1 MVSWACGMDSAP
13 LATLE
18 MTVSYSSSLDAKE
31 QVRQAIDI
39 VDLVGRHIPLRR
51 QGRNY
56 VGLCPWHDD
65 SRPSLQVNPERQSWR
80 CWVCGIGGD
89 VFSFVMKMD
98 GVSFPEALAMLADQ
112 AGIPLQKTA
121 RNAPSGGPDDK
132 QHLLRAMAWAEHQ
145 YRECLLRSPE
155 AEPARRYLQQ
165 RGISSESIDRFHLGF
180 APNQWDWIQRRAV
193 QAGFSLKTLE
203 TVGLV
208 VPASEGKRPYDR
220 FRGRVLFSIRDLQG
234 RPVAFG
240 GRVLPE
246 TGSTSPAK
254 YINSPETPLFTK
266 SSVVYG
272 LDAARDAI
280 RKGDAFARK
289 GDVLVME
296 GYTDCIVAHQFG
308 FRNAVAV
315 LGTALGSR
323 HVQILKR
330 FADRIVLV
338 LDGDEAGQ
346 KRTNEVLE
354 LFVAENVDLR
364 IVTLPENLD
373 PCDFLQSRGPEAFSA
388 ILEEGAVDALEHA
401 FRAATRGIDLVN
413 DIHRSSNALE
423 RLLAIVAKAPRLR
436 ADTTRDDRFRE
447 EKILQRLAA
456 SFHLPEQ
463 DVRDRLTALRRQGR
477 AQAGGHRAGATG
489 GGVSRPLGPIDPC
502 DRELIELLLRFPD
515 RVEDI
520 RAAIRP
526 EQVAS
531 PACRTVYEHI
541 CRLADAGAMPT
552 FERLMLELDDPALKS
567 LLVEFDESGSAKKIA
582 DPVALLAE
590 IVGSFRRR
598 EAARDLALAVSKVRE
613 GRPGQTPAVDW
624 RQIEQLERARRGM
637 SAPTDG

>member
-1 MVSWACGMDSAP
+1 MVSWACGMDSAQ

-18 MTVSYSSSLDAKE
+18 MTVSFSSSPDLKE

-39 VDLVGRHIPLRR
+39 VDLVGKYVPLRR
-51 QGRNY
+51 QGRIY

-65 SRPSLQVNPERQSWR
+65 TRPSLQVNPERQSWR
-80 CWVCGIGGD
+80 CWVCAIGGD

-98 GVSFPEALAMLADQ
+98 GVSFPEALALLADQ
-112 AGIPLQKTA
+112 AGIPLHHRGQKPA
-121 RNAPSGGPDDK
+121 SEGSDDK
-132 QHLLRAMAWAEHQ
+132 RYLFRAMAWAEQQ
-145 YRECLLRSPE
+145 YRDCLLRSPE

-165 RGISSESIDRFHLGF
+165 RGISSTSIDRFGLGF
-180 APNQWDWIQRRAV
+180 SPNQWDWIQRRAA

-203 TVGLV
+203 TIGLV

-234 RPVAFG
+234 RAVAFG

-266 SSVVYG
+266 SNLVYG

-280 RKGDAFARK
+280 RKGEAFARK

-315 LGTALGSR
+315 LGTALNSR
-323 HVQILKR
+323 HIQILKR

-373 PCDFLQSRGPEAFSA
+373 PCDFLQSRGAEAFHQ
-388 ILEEGAVDALEHA
+388 ILEEGSIDALEHA
-401 FRAATRGIDLVN
+401 FRYATRGIDLVN
-413 DIHRSSNALE
+413 DIHRASNALE
-423 RLLAIVAKAPRLR
+423 WLLAIVAKAPRLR

-456 SFHLPEQ
+456 SFRLPEQ
-463 DVRDRLTALRRQGR
+463 DVRDRLTVLRRQGKVQKSALR
-477 AQAGGHRAGATG
+477 PSAAAGRH
-489 GGVSRPLGPIDPC
+489 SKLLDKIDPC
-502 DRELIELLLRFPD
+502 DRELMELLLRFPD
-515 RVEDI
+515 RVEQI
-520 RAAIRP
+520 RATIRP
-526 EQVAS
+526 EQVAA
-531 PACRTVYEHI
+531 PDCRRIYEQI
-541 CRLADAGAMPT
+541 CRLADGGATPT
-552 FERLMLELDDPALKS
+552 FERLMLEFDEPALKG
-567 LLVEFDESGSAKKIA
+567 LLVELDESGMAKKIA
-582 DPVALLAE
+582 DPAALLAE
-590 IVGSFRRR
+590 IAGSFRRR
-598 EAARDLALAVSKVRE
+598 EAARNLALTLSKVRE
-613 GRPGQTPAVDW
+613 GRPGQAPAVDW

>member
-1 MVSWACGMDSAP
+1 MVSWACGMDSAQ

-18 MTVSYSSSLDAKE
+18 MTVSYSSSPHAKE

-39 VDLVGRHIPLRR
+39 VDLVGRYIPLRR

-80 CWVCGIGGD
+80 CWVCAIGGD

-98 GVSFPEALAMLADQ
+98 GVSFPEALVLLADR
-112 AGIPLQKTA
+112 AGIPLHPKGLKVSA
-121 RNAPSGGPDDK
+121 EGSEDK
-132 QHLLRAMAWAEHQ
+132 RHLFRVMAWAEQQ
-145 YRECLLRSPE
+145 YRECLLHSPE
-155 AEPARRYLQQ
+155 GEPARRYLQQ
-165 RGISSESIDRFHLGF
+165 RGISSASIDQFHLGF
-180 APNQWDWIQRRAV
+180 APNQWDWLQRRAAN
-193 QAGFSLKTLE
+193 AGFSLRTLE

-208 VPASEGKRPYDR
+208 VPSSEGKRPYDR
-220 FRGRVLFSIRDLQG
+220 FRGRVLFSIRDLQS

-266 SSVVYG
+266 SNLVYG

-323 HVQILKR
+323 HIQVLKR
-330 FADRIVLV
+330 FADRILLV

-364 IVTLPENLD
+364 IVTLPQNLD
-373 PCDFLQSRGPEAFSA
+373 PCDFLQTRGAEAFHK
-388 ILEEGAVDALEHA
+388 ILEEEAADALEHA
-401 FRAATRGIDLVN
+401 FRTATRGIDLVN
-413 DIHRSSNALE
+413 DIHRASNALE
-423 RLLAIVAKAPRLR
+423 GLLSIVAKAPRLR
-436 ADTTRDDRFRE
+436 GDTTSDDRFRE

-456 SFHLPEQ
+456 SFRLPEQ
-463 DVRDRLTALRRQGR
+463 DVRARLTALRRQGR
-477 AQAGGHRAGATG
+477 AKSPPLRPALEA
-489 GGVSRPLGPIDPC
+489 GVSRPLGKVDPC
-502 DRELIELLLRFPD
+502 DRELMELLLRFPD
-515 RVEDI
+515 RVPEI
-520 RAAIRP
+520 REAIP
-526 EQVAS
+526 PDQVAH
-531 PACRTVYEHI
+531 PACRTVYELI
-541 CRLADAGAMPT
+541 CRLDQAGTTPT
-552 FERLMLELDDPALKS
+552 FSRLMLELDDPALKS

-582 DPVALLAE
+582 DPAALLAE

-598 EAARDLALAVSKVRE
+598 EAARDLALAVSRVRE
-613 GRPGQTPAVDW
+613 GRPGQGPTVDW
-624 RQIEQLERARRGM
+624 RHIEQLERARRGM

>member
-1 MVSWACGMDSAP
+1 MDSAR
-13 LATLE
+13 LATME
-18 MTVSYSSSLDAKE
+18 MAVSYSSSPDVKE

-51 QGRNY
+51 QGRHY

-80 CWVCGIGGD
+80 CWVCAIGGD

-98 GVSFPEALAMLADQ
+98 GVSFPEALALLADQ
-112 AGIPLQKTA
+112 AGIPLRQKGT
-121 RNAPSGGPDDK
+121 RPPSEGSDDK
-132 QHLLRAMAWAEHQ
+132 RRLLKAMAWAEQ
-145 YRECLLRSPE
+145 EYRECLLRSPE

-180 APNQWDWIQRRAV
+180 APNQWDWIQRRAA
-193 QAGFSLKTLE
+193 QAGFTLKTLE

-208 VPASEGKRPYDR
+208 VPSSEGKRPYDR

-266 SSVVYG
+266 SNLVYG
-272 LDAARDAI
+272 LDAARDAV
-280 RKGDAFARK
+280 RKGDALVRK
-289 GDVLVME
+289 GEVLVME

-364 IVTLPENLD
+364 IVTLPDNLD
-373 PCDFLQSRGPEAFSA
+373 PCDFLQSRGAEAFRA

-401 FRAATRGIDLVN
+401 FRMATRGIDLVN
-413 DIHRSSNALE
+413 DIHRASSALE
-423 RLLAIVAKAPRLR
+423 RLLGIVAKAPRLR
-436 ADTTRDDRFRE
+436 ADTTSEDRFRE

-456 SFHLPEQ
+456 SFRVREQ
-463 DVRDRLTALRRQGR
+463 DVRDRLTALRRHGR
-477 AQAGGHRAGATG
+477 PQAAALPAGESASESAGGVGK
-489 GGVSRPLGPIDPC
+489 SRVKIDPC
-502 DRELIELLLRFPD
+502 DRELMELLLRFPD
-515 RVEDI
+515 RVAEI

-531 PACRTVYEHI
+531 PACRSIYEGI
-541 CRLADAGAMPT
+541 CQLADDGAMPT
-552 FERLMLELDDPALKS
+552 FDRLMLELDDPSLKS
-567 LLVEFDESGSAKKIA
+567 LLVEFDESGSAKKMS

-590 IVGSFRRR
+590 IAGSFRRR

-613 GRPGQTPAVDW
+613 SRPGQTPAVDW

>member
-1 MVSWACGMDSAP
+1 MVSWACGMDSAQ
-13 LATLE
+13 LARLE
-18 MTVSYSSSLDAKE
+18 MTVSYSSSPDAKE

-80 CWVCGIGGD
+80 CWVCAIGGD

-98 GVSFPEALAMLADQ
+98 GVSFPEALALLADQ
-112 AGIPLQKTA
+112 AGIPLHPKGSK
-121 RNAPSGGPDDK
+121 PSPEGSDDK
-132 QHLLRAMAWAEHQ
+132 RHLFRAMAWAEQQ

-165 RGISSESIDRFHLGF
+165 RGISSVSIDQFHLGF
-180 APNQWDWIQRRAV
+180 APNQWDWIQRRAA

-208 VPASEGKRPYDR
+208 VASSEGKRPYDR
-220 FRGRVLFSIRDLQG
+220 FRGRVLFPIRDLQG

-266 SSVVYG
+266 SSLVYG

-280 RKGDAFARK
+280 RKGDAFVRK

-323 HVQILKR
+323 HIQILKR

-364 IVTLPENLD
+364 IVTLPDNLD
-373 PCDFLQSRGPEAFSA
+373 PCDFLQSRGAEAFHA
-388 ILEEGAVDALEHA
+388 ILEEGSVDALEHA
-401 FRAATRGIDLVN
+401 FRAATQGIDLVN
-413 DIHRSSNALE
+413 DIHRASNALE

-456 SFHLPEQ
+456 SFRLPEQ
-463 DVRDRLTALRRQGR
+463 DVRDRLTALRRQGKPR
-477 AQAGGHRAGATG
+477 AEPLPPAERAGAAA
-489 GGVSRPLGPIDPC
+489 RPPGKIDPC
-502 DRELIELLLRFPD
+502 DRELMELLLRFPD
-515 RVEDI
+515 RVAEI

-526 EQVAS
+526 EQVVP
-531 PACRTVYEHI
+531 PACRTVYELI
-541 CRLADAGAMPT
+541 CRLADADVTPT

-567 LLVEFDESGSAKKIA
+567 LLVEFDESGTAKKIA
-582 DPVALLAE
+582 DPAALLAE
-590 IVGSFRRR
+590 IAGSFRRR
-598 EAARDLALAVSKVRE
+598 EAARDLALAVSKLRE
-613 GRPGQTPAVDW
+613 GRPGQAPAVDW

>member
-1 MVSWACGMDSAP
+1 MEMAVSN
-13 LATLE
+13 
-18 MTVSYSSSLDAKE
+18 SSSPDVKE

-51 QGRNY
+51 QGRHY

-80 CWVCGIGGD
+80 CWVCAIGGD

-98 GVSFPEALAMLADQ
+98 GVSFPEALALLADQ
-112 AGIPLQKTA
+112 AGIPLHPKGT
-121 RNAPSGGPDDK
+121 RPPSEGIDDK
-132 QHLLRAMAWAEHQ
+132 RRLLKAMAWAEQQFHD
-145 YRECLLRSPE
+145 CLLRSPE

-180 APNQWDWIQRRAV
+180 APNQWDWIQRRAA
-193 QAGFSLKTLE
+193 QAGFALKTLE
-203 TVGLV
+203 AVGLV
-208 VPASEGKRPYDR
+208 VPSSEGKRPYDR

-266 SSVVYG
+266 SSLVYG

-280 RKGDAFARK
+280 RKGDALVRK
-289 GDVLVME
+289 GEVLVME

-308 FRNAVAV
+308 FCNAVAV

-364 IVTLPENLD
+364 IVTLPDNLD
-373 PCDFLQSRGPEAFSA
+373 PCDFLQSRGAEAFRA
-388 ILEEGAVDALEHA
+388 ILEEGSVDALEHA
-401 FRAATRGIDLVN
+401 FRTATRGIDLVN
-413 DIHRSSNALE
+413 DIHRASNALE
-423 RLLAIVAKAPRLR
+423 RLLATVAKAPRLR

-456 SFHLPEQ
+456 SFHLREQ
-463 DVRDRLTALRRQGR
+463 DVRDRLTALRRHARPQAAR
-477 AQAGGHRAGATG
+477 PALAESAGGVGKPRGK
-489 GGVSRPLGPIDPC
+489 IDPC
-502 DRELIELLLRFPD
+502 DRELMELLLRFPD
-515 RVEDI
+515 RVAEI
-520 RAAIRP
+520 RAAICP

-531 PACRTVYEHI
+531 PACQSIYERI
-541 CRLADAGAMPT
+541 CQIADGGAMPT
-552 FERLMLELDDPALKS
+552 FERLMLELDDPSLKS
-567 LLVEFDESGSAKKIA
+567 LLVEFDESGSAKKMS
-582 DPVALLAE
+582 DPVAILGE
-590 IVGSFRRR
+590 IAGSIRRR
-598 EAARDLALAVSKVRE
+598 EAARDLALVVSKVRE
-613 GRPGQTPAVDW
+613 SRPGQTPAVDW